1 MTFIKVANKW
11 EIKEGEPKAIEIN
24 DKEIMLSNIGGKIF
38 AVSDICS
45 HKKCNLSG
53 GFMEGFEITC
63 PCHMAR
69 FDVRNGQVT
78 APPATVDIEVYDVK
92 VEGDDVLVDV

>member
-1 MTFIKVANKW
+1 MAFVKVANKW
-11 EIKEGEPKAIEIN
+11 EIKEGEPKAVEI
-24 DKEIMLSNIGGKIF
+24 DGKEVMLSNVGGKIF

-45 HKKCNLSG
+45 HKQCSLSG

-69 FDVRNGQVT
+69 FDVRNGKVM
-78 APPATVDIEVYDVK
+78 APPATVDIKSYPVK
-92 VEGDDVLVDV
+92 IEGDDILVDT